1 MKELLAHNINNY
13 THEEY
18 LKHKQEELLQK
29 VSFLE
34 QEIVVLDEKY
44 NNFQNDFVHVTNE
57 SNELREAIANAKANL
72 LKQKEKDQ
80 SLKQEL
86 YMKKYKNKQLV
97 DNVETSFLESKCDK
111 SLFMT
116 NLEDLLV

>member
-1 MKELLAHNINNY
+1 M
-13 THEEY
+13 
-18 LKHKQEELLQK
+18 
-29 VSFLE
+29 
-34 QEIVVLDEKY
+34 
-44 NNFQNDFVHVTNE
+44 TNE

-80 SLKQEL
+80 ALKQEL